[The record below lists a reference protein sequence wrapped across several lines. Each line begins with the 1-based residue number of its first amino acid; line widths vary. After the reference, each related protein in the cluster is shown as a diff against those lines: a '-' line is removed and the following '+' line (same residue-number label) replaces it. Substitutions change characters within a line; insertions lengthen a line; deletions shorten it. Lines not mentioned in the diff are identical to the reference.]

1 MRPVLLAVLIL
12 SLAGCGNGQ
21 PATEPAPQVS
31 GLESS
36 LTVPRP
42 STDLAVRLVGDGVDL
57 PSRAVAFGDTLSDA
71 QPLLR
76 RFLGEPSKD
85 TGTIETFGA
94 YGTCPGKDLRV
105 LEYAGGAL
113 QLLFGTLDG
122 ATQMT
127 FYAYTLTG
135 LQGDASTAPQARAL
149 IGDAA
154 TFDFGP
160 GTTVTELQAGAGTT
174 LELLPDEEPI
184 GPAFRLTDQS
194 GGFFGNLSSPTG
206 IVNAVQA
213 GEGCGE

>member
-1 MRPVLLAVLIL
+1 MRPALLAVLAL
-12 SLAGCGNGQ
+12 ALAGCGTGQ
-21 PATEPAPQVS
+21 PTAQPAPQVS

-42 STDLAVRLVGDGVDL
+42 SPDLAVRLIGDGIDL
-57 PSRAVAFGDTLSDA
+57 PSRVVVFGDTLEDA
-71 QPLLR
+71 QPQLL

-85 TGTIETFGA
+85 TGTIETLGA

-113 QLLFGTLDG
+113 QLLFGTLEG

-135 LQGDASTAPQARAL
+135 LEGDATQAPRASAL

-160 GTTVTELQAGAGTT
+160 GTTVAELQAGAGEA
-174 LELLPDEEPI
+174 LELLPAEEPL

-194 GGFFGNLSSPTG
+194 SGLFGTLSSPTG
-206 IVNAVQA
+206 TVDVVQA